1 MIEIKTR
8 HLAIAVPALFI
19 AGIGLTMAFNLWQ
32 TTTSKE
38 PAKYTSGEFAGQA
51 NPADIRGS
59 YTFGDVVRAFP
70 GVTLDVLAEAFG
82 VTGDAA
88 AFPVKS
94 LEALAEAG
102 GGSAEGLSEAG
113 AYEVGTDSV
122 RLFVA
127 RYLGLA
133 FEPEPGTGLPARAV
147 ELLAATGRLDAAALI
162 DVESRIVGAEAPA
175 VTSVAAPATQPSAT
189 HAAAPAAAPA
199 PTPAASTEA
208 AVTETATA
216 PAAQP
221 VASTAA
227 AAHAASTDSASSD
240 RTVKGS
246 TTFRQISDWGVSDE
260 ALADVLGAEPGAAGT
275 TLRDWCSARGIEFST
290 VKSKVQALVDEAGS

>member
-8 HLAIAVPALFI
+8 HLAIAVPAIFV
-19 AGIGLTMAFNLWQ
+19 AGIALTMAFNLWQ
-32 TTTSKE
+32 TTSSKE

-70 GVTLDVLAEAFG
+70 GVPLEALAEAFG

-88 AFPVKS
+88 VFAVKN

-102 GGSAEGLSEAG
+102 GESAEGQAEGG
-113 AYEVGTDSV
+113 AYEIGTDSV

-127 RYLGLA
+127 RYAGLA
-133 FEPEPGTGLPARAV
+133 FEPEPNTGLPARAV
-147 ELLAATGRLDAAALI
+147 ELLAATGRLDAAALS
-162 DVESRIVGAEAPA
+162 DVESRIVGAEA
-175 VTSVAAPATQPSAT
+175 TAATA
-189 HAAAPAAAPA
+189 AAAPAA
-199 PTPAASTEA
+199 E
-208 AVTETATA
+208 
-216 PAAQP
+216 P
-221 VASTAA
+221 VAATAA
-227 AAHAASTDSASSD
+227 ARSPEPASAD

-246 TTFRQISDWGVSDE
+246 TTFRQLADWGVTDE

-275 TLRDWCSARGIEFST
+275 TLRDWCIARGIEFST
-290 VKSKVQALVDEAGS
+290 VKAKVQALVDTAGS